1 MTPIEDNVEL
11 LKELKMKGYNL
22 FLLSNFH
29 KEAYDK
35 VFRKY
40 SFFEFFDGI
49 FISSHYG
56 LLKPER
62 EIYVKMLQKF
72 SLNPAECIF
81 IDDTPV
87 NISAARELGIE
98 GIVFKDPAS
107 LKQELKKFKIL

>member
-22 FLLSNFH
+22 FFCRIFIKRHTTRFSGNTVFSNFST
-29 KEAYDK
+29 
-35 VFRKY
+35 VFLY
-40 SFFEFFDGI
+40 S
-49 FISSHYG
+49 SYYG

-81 IDDTPV
+81 IDDTP
-87 NISAARELGIE
+87 
-98 GIVFKDPAS
+98 
-107 LKQELKKFKIL
+107 